1 MTWLALLPSMS
12 DGMNPAADP
21 ASLPR
26 VGQLRYL
33 AFDGGRAVAA
43 LNRTCYL
50 TPQPSPASKEKQ

>member
-1 MTWLALLPSMS
+1 
-12 DGMNPAADP
+12 MNPAADP

-26 VGQLRYL
+26 VEQLRYL

-50 TPQPSPASKEKQ
+50 TPQPSLASKEKQ